1 MFDKNN
7 PDCLMQ
13 KWETCKNLSL
23 WHEFTKEIL
32 DENDVKQLHYA
43 QWQKIQNELNHL
55 KWVKLSGTMADIIDL
70 ITSKLKFFLYHDFV
84 KNAHAKSFQ
93 DWKSNLAKNE
103 VLYHFDFCENYQ
115 FIPQDEIQS
124 GHWDHQCCTLFT
136 ALVHYKDANDCLQHE
151 SFVLVSDYMNHDKF
165 VVLVFL
171 GQISE
176 KFKNLHSDIT
186 ITKKYF
192 RSDSSGQHFKPKYT
206 ICSMSWIKKEIEWD
220 FSATSH
226 GIGDIDGLG
235 GTCKEVHLSQD
246 QYYPLPNWNY
256 WKCKGQPW

>member
-1 MFDKNN
+1 M
-7 PDCLMQ
+7 
-13 KWETCKNLSL
+13 
-23 WHEFTKEIL
+23 
-32 DENDVKQLHYA
+32 
-43 QWQKIQNELNHL
+43 
-55 KWVKLSGTMADIIDL
+55 
-70 ITSKLKFFLYHDFV
+70 
-84 KNAHAKSFQ
+84 
-93 DWKSNLAKNE
+93 AKNE
-103 VLYHFDFCENYQ
+103 ILYHFDFSENYL

-124 GHWDHQCCTLFT
+124 GHWDYQCCALFT

-246 QYYPLPNWNY
+246 QYYPLPN
-256 WKCKGQPW
+256 